1 MDELIKFTLLGLGAG
16 ALYAIA
22 AQGMVLIYRGSGVVN
37 FAHGAMALLSA
48 AIFVELRNEV
58 GAPLGVAIPAAVL
71 ASAGAGFLLDRA
83 VMRRI
88 RRASPLSRLVVTL
101 GFLGI
106 IESLVVVRYGSS
118 LRFVDQYLPDQ
129 AISIAGAVVSLDRL
143 LLCLIAGLITAL
155 LAAVYR
161 YTDFGRQ
168 TTAVAE
174 NTRTAAAAGINPELV
189 SQLNWTLGAG
199 LAGLSGILLAPLTGL
214 QPAAMVLLINPVL
227 AAALIGGFSSFSLT
241 LLGGLAIGIA
251 QSLLGFA
258 EAGPGWSASAPF
270 LFIIAVLTLRGRSL
284 PLRGY
289 ITGRLPGVM
298 GDGSGRALTILVAVA
313 LGAAIL
319 MMGEDYLAALTT
331 TMLSAIVL
339 LSIVVLTGFAG
350 QVSLGQYAFAGI
362 GALVAGRLADVYG
375 LPFGW
380 CILAGVAAAVPAGAV
395 FGLPALRTRGI
406 HLAIVTLG
414 MGLALDALLF
424 KNIAFTGGF
433 AGTEVEPPR
442 LLGWSLDSIL
452 YPRRYAWL
460 VLALL
465 VLVMTVVTN
474 LRRSASGRSLLA
486 LRNNERAAAALGINL
501 VYWKLYAFILAA
513 VIAAAGGALA
523 AFRYPVVRYDVGFS
537 PFESIPAVLMTFLGG
552 IGYAGGALVGGLLS
566 AGGLINEVLSGLLEL
581 NEWQGF
587 MIGAGAIAM
596 VLSYPDGL
604 AASRRQS
611 THKARVQRLAAANS
625 GVNGHQGRRGPA
637 SSDTAARVTPLALQ
651 LDALTVRYGG
661 VTALDDVSL
670 RVMPGEVVGLIGPNG
685 AGKTTLLDAVSGF
698 VKPLAGSIC
707 FDRREMT
714 GASVDSRVRAGL
726 GRSFQSLE
734 LFDDLS
740 VREHL
745 SCAGDSRQWST
756 PLLDLCRSAR
766 TPLSPAGLSALNQF
780 GLHGVLEALPGELGF
795 GQRRLLGIARAVAA
809 GPSILLL
816 DEPAAGLD
824 SEETRGLGRL
834 IRALARDWG
843 MAVLLVEHD
852 MTLVMSLCDR
862 IEVLDF
868 GRPLAAG
875 TPQAIGADPRVI
887 KAYLGTE
894 AGRGVADE

>member
-48 AIFVELRNEV
+48 AIFVELRNEA

-161 YTDFGRQ
+161 HTDFGRQ

-227 AAALIGGFSSFSLT
+227 A
-241 LLGGLAIGIA
+241 
-251 QSLLGFA
+251 
-258 EAGPGWSASAPF
+258 
-270 LFIIAVLTLRGRSL
+270 
-284 PLRGY
+284 
-289 ITGRLPGVM
+289 
-298 GDGSGRALTILVAVA
+298 
-313 LGAAIL
+313 
-319 MMGEDYLAALTT
+319 
-331 TMLSAIVL
+331 
-339 LSIVVLTGFAG
+339 
-350 QVSLGQYAFAGI
+350 
-362 GALVAGRLADVYG
+362 
-375 LPFGW
+375 
-380 CILAGVAAAVPAGAV
+380 
-395 FGLPALRTRGI
+395 
-406 HLAIVTLG
+406 
-414 MGLALDALLF
+414 
-424 KNIAFTGGF
+424 
-433 AGTEVEPPR
+433 
-442 LLGWSLDSIL
+442 
-452 YPRRYAWL
+452 
-460 VLALL
+460 
-465 VLVMTVVTN
+465 
-474 LRRSASGRSLLA
+474 
-486 LRNNERAAAALGINL
+486 
-501 VYWKLYAFILAA
+501 
-513 VIAAAGGALA
+513 
-523 AFRYPVVRYDVGFS
+523 
-537 PFESIPAVLMTFLGG
+537 
-552 IGYAGGALVGGLLS
+552 
-566 AGGLINEVLSGLLEL
+566 GGLINEVLSGLLEL

-587 MIGAGAIAM
+587 VIGAGAIAM

-604 AASRRQS
+604 VASRRQS
-611 THKARVQRLAAANS
+611 TQRARVQRLAAANS
-625 GVNGHQGRRGPA
+625 GVNSHQGRRGPA
-637 SSDTAARVTPLALQ
+637 ASDTAARVTPLALQ

-661 VTALDDVSL
+661 VTALDSVSL

-745 SCAGDSRQWST
+745 SCAGDIRQWST
-756 PLLDLCRSAR
+756 PLLDLCRSSR

-780 GLHGVLEALPGELGF
+780 GLHGVLEAVPGELGF